1 MATSNKLEESAILQ
15 RAALIPQNTY
25 NSSDASQK
33 YGVGHNNALSDGD
46 NKGKGTGIHL
56 DTYNGGGDFD
66 INGNPNIV
74 GSGRIQ
80 NLVINK
86 FNGENG
92 YEHPDTSGNVGQV
105 VI

>member
-1 MATSNKLEESAILQ
+1 MASNKLEEAAIKQ

-25 NSSDASQK
+25 NGSDVSQEYTAS
-33 YGVGHNNALSDGD
+33 HNNTKSDGD
-46 NKGKGTGIHL
+46 LKGKGTGIHL

-66 INGNPNIV
+66 INGNPSIV

-86 FNGENG
+86 FNAENS

-105 VI
+105 TV